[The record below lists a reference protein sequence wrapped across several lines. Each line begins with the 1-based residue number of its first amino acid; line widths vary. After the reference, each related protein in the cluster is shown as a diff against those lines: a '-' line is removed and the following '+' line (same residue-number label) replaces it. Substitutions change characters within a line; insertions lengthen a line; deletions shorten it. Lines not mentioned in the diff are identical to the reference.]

1 VLSECRLAARDAAL
15 SAPAD
20 RDTPLASGL
29 RLDAGADNKK
39 PGPPTRFSVSDV
51 RVAETVRKHPVAY
64 LTMTFAPTL
73 ARL

>member
-1 VLSECRLAARDAAL
+1 MCFPNAAL
-15 SAPAD
+15 PRAMPPVGPAD

-51 RVAETVRKHPVAY
+51 RVAETVRKYSVAY